1 MCSKQFQAQSD
12 AKWNCARLD
21 VMMMQ
26 CPVMVCISQTEDA
39 DKTCSRGLWYAMS
52 TLSYPLWTT
61 QTLTFVPK
69 ALWYTMSML
78 LPTVNNQDA
87 DISST
92 GLVVCYVNTSPTH
105 CKQRKCWLPLQPTVN
120 NENADICSKRLVVC
134 YVSTPTHYE
143 QPCCWHLF
151 QTPCGRLCQYFSNP
165 LWTTMLLTF
174 VPNALW

>member
-1 MCSKQFQAQSD
+1 MTRFSERRTTNGHTWHQCALNSFKLKAMQNGIVHMSRRDDD
-12 AKWNCARLD
+12 AMSGYGLHLTNWRCWQD
-21 VMMMQ
+21 
-26 CPVMVCISQTEDA
+26 I
-39 DKTCSRGLWYAMS
+39 CSRGLWYAMS

-105 CKQRKCWLPLQPTVN
+105 CKQRKCW
-120 NENADICSKRLVVC
+120 
-134 YVSTPTHYE
+134 
-143 QPCCWHLF
+143 HLF
-151 QTPCGRLCQYFSNP
+151 QRPCGRLCQYFSNP

-174 VPNALW
+174 VPKALW